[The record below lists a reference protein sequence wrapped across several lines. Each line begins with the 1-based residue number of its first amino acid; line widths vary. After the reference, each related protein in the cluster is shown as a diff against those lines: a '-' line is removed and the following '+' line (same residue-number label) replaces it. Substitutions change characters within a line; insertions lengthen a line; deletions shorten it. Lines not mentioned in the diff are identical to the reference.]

1 MSTQPPRGRQNRN
14 GNSRGGRALM
24 LLGIIL
30 ALLAGVLVI
39 YIVSNATQQAGATE
53 QVVVATQPIP
63 SGTIMGVPQIQADFA
78 VKSYPVAD
86 VPSGAYIFSSQD
98 ALQVTLNNTVAT
110 QDIYPGDVL
119 LTGDKRFS
127 AVGTFAQGSLIAVN
141 PSKLTPGDELFPLNY
156 SNISSGGQ
164 NFVVA
169 GDNVDIIVTEC
180 GAPYSTGCITNTVFK
195 NQYVYAVFPSALI
208 LVLKQQQAQ
217 DLKLIMQTG
226 NITLAIRKPGD
237 NTNNTLTPVTPA
249 SIANQ
254 YFQ

>member
-1 MSTQPPRGRQNRN
+1 MSTQPPRGRQGRN

-98 ALQVTLNNTVAT
+98 ALQVTL
-110 QDIYPGDVL
+110 
-119 LTGDKRFS
+119 
-127 AVGTFAQGSLIAVN
+127 
-141 PSKLTPGDELFPLNY
+141 
-156 SNISSGGQ
+156 
-164 NFVVA
+164 
-169 GDNVDIIVTEC
+169 
-180 GAPYSTGCITNTVFK
+180 
-195 NQYVYAVFPSALI
+195 
-208 LVLKQQQAQ
+208 
-217 DLKLIMQTG
+217 
-226 NITLAIRKPGD
+226 
-237 NTNNTLTPVTPA
+237 
-249 SIANQ
+249 
-254 YFQ
+254 